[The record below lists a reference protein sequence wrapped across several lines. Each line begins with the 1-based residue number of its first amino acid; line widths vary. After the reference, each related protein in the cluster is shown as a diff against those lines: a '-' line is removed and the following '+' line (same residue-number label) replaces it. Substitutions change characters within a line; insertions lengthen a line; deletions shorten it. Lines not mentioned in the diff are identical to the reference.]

1 MECLQLIPEVC
12 LTRGSM
18 AEDQAMLYLKVK
30 MEKCRLRFDICDEQV
45 TVLQKNVKL
54 QESGFYVVGKILR
67 GDDLE
72 KNKCRGSQRNLGLC
86 VTCRKESVG
95 GVNEIWCC
103 V

>member
-1 MECLQLIPEVC
+1 MECLQLIQEVC

-18 AEDQAMLYLKVK
+18 VEDQAMLYLKVK

-54 QESGFYVVGKILR
+54 QESGFYVAGKILR

-72 KNKCRGSQRNLGLC
+72 KNKRRRSQ
-86 VTCRKESVG
+86 
-95 GVNEIWCC
+95 
-103 V
+103 

>member
-1 MECLQLIPEVC
+1 
-12 LTRGSM
+12 
-18 AEDQAMLYLKVK
+18 MLYLKVK

-95 GVNEIWCC
+95 GVNEIHELRMIYRG
-103 V
+103 VSIAGVYKIPENG

>member
-1 MECLQLIPEVC
+1 
-12 LTRGSM
+12 
-18 AEDQAMLYLKVK
+18 MLYLKVK

-86 VTCRKESVG
+86 VTCRKVSVG
-95 GVNEIWCC
+95 GVNEICGLRMTC
-103 V
+103 